1 MVTEHWMT
9 GLKVFRNVRSASL
22 WAFAVVPLSLISSTS
37 SAGPYAVERGAHRV
51 LAWDLSGV

>member
-1 MVTEHWMT
+1 MT
-9 GLKVFRNVRSASL
+9 GLKVFRNVRSVCF